1 MEKFLGGIV
10 MDTVSR
16 FTESLFGA
24 LPGAIRIIVLILVA
38 LIVAALVK
46 KLVIKGL
53 TKLAPVAKLSKWGLV
68 KPTQDEK
75 ALVKGFGQFAYFLV
89 ILFFLPAILSGLGVS
104 SVVDPISSMFA
115 KFFGFLPNA
124 VAAGLILV
132 VGVYLCKFVKN
143 LVSNLLVK
151 LPFEKW
157 MSKLFDQDIDQAK
170 VNEVKIADVLAS
182 IVYVLLF
189 IPILTLAL
197 ETLGIKSLSEPIVG
211 LLDQVINFIPNI
223 LVSVVLLAIGGFIA
237 KLLSNLLEKVLKA
250 SGIDKYSQYLSVKGQ
265 AEYQISTVLANI
277 VSAIILVFF
286 FVQALATLNLSVLN
300 TIGLAIIAYLPA
312 VISSLAILGLAIVL
326 GNVLAGFI
334 AKSTSSKALG
344 EVVRYGLIA
353 LAIFMALDQLNIAQ
367 TIVQTTFTIILGA
380 VAVAF
385 ALAFGLGGKAFAAR
399 QLEKLENFLN
409 KK

>member
-1 MEKFLGGIV
+1 
-10 MDTVSR
+10 MDTLSR
-16 FTESLFGA
+16 LTDSIFFA
-24 LPGAIRIIVLILVA
+24 IPGAIRIIVLILVA

-46 KLVIKGL
+46 KVVIKGF

-75 ALVKGFGQFAYFLV
+75 TLVKGFGQFAYFLV

-124 VAAGLILV
+124 LAAGLILV
-132 VGVYLCKFVKN
+132 VGVFLCKFVKN
-143 LVSNLLVK
+143 LVSGLLVK

-157 MSKLFDQDIDQAK
+157 MTKLFDQDMEQAK

-197 ETLGIKSLSEPIVG
+197 ETLSVKSLSEPIVG

-223 LVSVVLLAIGGFIA
+223 LVAVVLLAIGGFIA
-237 KLLSNLLEKVLKA
+237 KLLSNVLEKVLKA

-312 VISSLAILGLAIVL
+312 VISSLVILGLAIVL

-385 ALAFGLGGKAFAAR
+385 ALAFGLGGKTFAAR

>member
-1 MEKFLGGIV
+1 
-10 MDTVSR
+10 MDTLSR
-16 FTESLFGA
+16 FTESIFFA
-24 LPGAIRIIVLILVA
+24 IPGAIRIIVLILVA

-46 KLVIKGL
+46 KVVIKGF

-75 ALVKGFGQFAYFLV
+75 TLVKGFGQFAYFLV

-124 VAAGLILV
+124 LAAGLILV
-132 VGVYLCKFVKN
+132 VGVFLCKFVKN
-143 LVSNLLVK
+143 LVSGLLVK

-157 MSKLFDQDIDQAK
+157 MTKLFDQDMEQAK

-197 ETLGIKSLSEPIVG
+197 ETLGVKSLSEPIVG

-223 LVSVVLLAIGGFIA
+223 LVAVVLLAIGGFIA
-237 KLLSNLLEKVLKA
+237 KLLSNVLEKVLKA

-312 VISSLAILGLAIVL
+312 VISSLVILGLAIVL

>member
-1 MEKFLGGIV
+1 
-10 MDTVSR
+10 
-16 FTESLFGA
+16 
-24 LPGAIRIIVLILVA
+24 
-38 LIVAALVK
+38 
-46 KLVIKGL
+46 
-53 TKLAPVAKLSKWGLV
+53 
-68 KPTQDEK
+68 
-75 ALVKGFGQFAYFLV
+75 
-89 ILFFLPAILSGLGVS
+89 
-104 SVVDPISSMFA
+104 
-115 KFFGFLPNA
+115 
-124 VAAGLILV
+124 
-132 VGVYLCKFVKN
+132 
-143 LVSNLLVK
+143 
-151 LPFEKW
+151 
-157 MSKLFDQDIDQAK
+157 
-170 VNEVKIADVLAS
+170 
-182 IVYVLLF
+182 
-189 IPILTLAL
+189 
-197 ETLGIKSLSEPIVG
+197 
-211 LLDQVINFIPNI
+211 
-223 LVSVVLLAIGGFIA
+223 
-237 KLLSNLLEKVLKA
+237 
-250 SGIDKYSQYLSVKGQ
+250 
-265 AEYQISTVLANI
+265 STVLANM

-300 TIGLAIIAYLPA
+300 TIGLAVIAYLPA

>member
-1 MEKFLGGIV
+1 

-68 KPTQDEK
+68 KPSQDEK
-75 ALVKGFGQFAYFLV
+75 ALIKGFSQFAYFLV

-124 VAAGLILV
+124 VAAALILV
-132 VGVYLCKFVKN
+132 VGLYLCKFVKN

-367 TIVQTTFTIILGA
+367 AIVQTTFTIILGA
-380 VAVAF
+380 VAVSF
-385 ALAFGLGGKAFAAR
+385 ALAFGLGGKTFAAR

>member
-1 MEKFLGGIV
+1 

-75 ALVKGFGQFAYFLV
+75 ALVKVFGQFAYFLV

>member
-1 MEKFLGGIV
+1 
-10 MDTVSR
+10 MDTLSR
-16 FTESLFGA
+16 LTDSIFFA
-24 LPGAIRIIVLILVA
+24 IPGAIRIIVLILVA

-46 KLVIKGL
+46 KVVIKGF

-75 ALVKGFGQFAYFLV
+75 TLVKGFGQFAYFLV

-124 VAAGLILV
+124 LAAGLILV
-132 VGVYLCKFVKN
+132 VGVFLCKFVKN
-143 LVSNLLVK
+143 LVSGLLVK

-157 MSKLFDQDIDQAK
+157 MTKLFDQDMEQAK

-197 ETLGIKSLSEPIVG
+197 ETLGVKSLSEPIVG

-223 LVSVVLLAIGGFIA
+223 LVAVVLLAIGGFIA
-237 KLLSNLLEKVLKA
+237 KLLSNVLEKVLKA

-312 VISSLAILGLAIVL
+312 VISSLVILGLAIVL

>member
-1 MEKFLGGIV
+1 

-68 KPTQDEK
+68 KPSQDEK
-75 ALVKGFGQFAYFLV
+75 ALIKGFSQFAYFLV

-124 VAAGLILV
+124 VAAALILV
-132 VGVYLCKFVKN
+132 VGLYLCKFVKN

-223 LVSVVLLAIGGFIA
+223 LVAVVLLAIGGFIA

-334 AKSTSSKALG
+334 SKSTSSKALG

-367 TIVQTTFTIILGA
+367 AIVQTTFTIILGA